1 MTLTVG
7 CVRVFAFEVGPALVL
22 VSVGEDT
29 LSNFDVSSLPLGVAG
44 LFVFFVKLAAITA

>member
-29 LSNFDVSSLPLGVAG
+29 LSNFVSSLPLGVAG